1 MLSIVC
7 QGNNDQNLQKP
18 PSLLISPRS
27 PQPQKSP
34 KPHGI
39 RSPLGPPQTPMSPG
53 LSRSSRVQKTLH
65 AVIDMMSV
73 PPRYYVDTKMYVI
86 YITSGVIIGLFILST
101 YNFVMMILTEKT
113 YIYIPFYIFIPLG
126 LLFFSFGIL
135 SVVGSLFF
143 WIAASSSSFQT
154 NSQYFSAT
162 KTPLPPEYS
171 DYPMVVVQMPVYKES
186 LAVIEKTYGYVKKAM
201 DCYIEKGGKAK
212 LFICD
217 DGLQLIDPEDR
228 LRFYTNNNINF
239 IARPAENRKG
249 IFKKAS
255 NLNYA
260 LHVAAKVTTSPLMP
274 EVALL
279 ELWKEMNEE
288 FIGYG
293 DLSLPDECLLLLID
307 VDTKIPETCMHDVVG
322 EFVENKALAY
332 TQHFTQPFDEQNGN
346 YWEKIISFFTSK
358 IYIIG
363 IGASCCMGDMAPI
376 VGHNVFFRWSSLKK
390 LTYEEDNRTKVWSEN
405 NVSEDFDVYLRL
417 SLINE
422 YGRFVMYTGN
432 DFQEGVSLTFIDEVI
447 KFRKFA
453 YGACELVFNK
463 IPAWITK
470 GPINKT
476 YIRYL
481 RSRNIKWYHKLSLT
495 MYMTTFFAMGS
506 AFPLMLIE
514 GVFSIVN
521 PSIYDVYMLRTFDI
535 MLTCVFVFGII
546 STSGC
551 ILFAWRQQKNPN
563 LLKIVWDE
571 VKWVPFIALF
581 FNSVLFHITTA
592 AYTYFFDLKIVWGAT
607 CKDAVDMNCFTALKV
622 TILTY
627 KREYILFTLLIAGYS
642 VCLVYFD
649 IDMYR
654 GWAVMMYSI
663 GHLVG
668 PILLNPKIMSLSY

>member
-1 MLSIVC
+1 ML
-7 QGNNDQNLQKP
+7 
-18 PSLLISPRS
+18 
-27 PQPQKSP
+27 
-34 KPHGI
+34 
-39 RSPLGPPQTPMSPG
+39 SPLGRGQPMSPG
-53 LSRSSRVQKTLH
+53 PTRSPRVQKTFNS
-65 AVIDMMSV
+65 VIDVSFI

-86 YITSGVIIGLFILST
+86 YITCGIILGLFVLST
-101 YNFVMMILTEKT
+101 YNFVMLIMTEET
-113 YIYIPFYIFIPLG
+113 YLYIPFYVFIPLG
-126 LLFFSFGIL
+126 VLFFSFGIV
-135 SVVGSLFF
+135 SVIGSLFF
-143 WIAASSSSFQT
+143 WIAASSSAFQT

-162 KTPLPPEYS
+162 KTPLPLEYC
-171 DYPMVVVQMPVYKES
+171 DLPMIVVQMPVYKES
-186 LAVIEKTYGYVKKAM
+186 LSVITKTYEYVKKAI
-201 DCYIEKGGKAK
+201 DYYVKQGGSAK
-212 LFICD
+212 IYICD
-217 DGLQLIDPEDR
+217 DGLQHIDPQDR
-228 LRFYTNNNINF
+228 LMFYANHNIAF
-239 IARPAENRKG
+239 IARPVENRKG

-260 LHVAAKVTTSPLMP
+260 LHVSTKVTEYITSESLTPDA
-274 EVALL
+274 ALVRI
-279 ELWKEMNEE
+279 WQEMNQE
-288 FIGYG
+288 FVGCG
-293 DLSLPDECLLLLID
+293 DLSIPDDCLILLID
-307 VDTKIPETCMHDVVG
+307 VDTKIPETCLYDVIG

-332 TQHFTQPFDEQNGN
+332 TQHFTQPFDEQKES
-346 YWEKIISFFTSK
+346 YWEKVISFFTSK

-376 VGHNVFFRWSSLKK
+376 VGHNVFFRWSSLQK
-390 LTYEEDNRTKVWSEN
+390 LAYQDENRYKVWSEN

-432 DFQEGVSLTFIDEVI
+432 DFQEGVSLTYIDEVI

-463 IPAWITK
+463 FPEWLTK

-481 RSRNIKWYHKLSLT
+481 QSTNIRWYHKLSLS
-495 MYMTTFFAMGS
+495 MYMTSFFAMGS
-506 AFPLMLIE
+506 AFPLMMME
-514 GVFSIVN
+514 GICSIVK
-521 PSIYDVYMLRTFDI
+521 PEIYDVYMLRTFDI

-551 ILFAWRQQKNPN
+551 ILFAWRQQKNAN
-563 LLKIVWDE
+563 ILKIIWDE
-571 VKWVPFIALF
+571 VKWVPFVALF

-592 AYTYFFDLKIVWGAT
+592 SFTYFFDLKIVWGAT
-607 CKDAVDMNCFTALKV
+607 CKDMVDMNCFTALKE

-627 KREYILFTLLIAGYS
+627 KREYILFTLLLAGYS

-654 GWAVMMYSI
+654 GWAVMMYSA
-663 GHLVG
+663 GHLLG